1 MKRKTNKSPTCLLT
15 ADWHIRGDR
24 PVCRTDDYMEAQ
36 KKKIEFILTLG
47 KKHDCPIFI
56 AGDLGNRPLWGDK
69 LLNYFIEILN
79 KYSDVGIY
87 TICGQHD
94 LLNHRLD
101 KWNEGGLGVLSKK
114 GYIKVLTEKYE
125 NIQPFSYGEKIE
137 DTEAE
142 IVLLH
147 TMVVKNQKSKLWE
160 AQEAPS
166 AKRIIK
172 KLPKTKLVLTGD
184 NHQSFV
190 VEYEGR
196 ILCNPGSLM
205 RMSANQI
212 DHQPSIYLWYA
223 EDNSI
228 ERVYLPIEKDV
239 ISREHIEV
247 AEERNSRIESFVN
260 RLKETEELGLS
271 FEKNV
276 EQFFKTNRTR
286 KRIMEK
292 IWESME

>member
-1 MKRKTNKSPTCLLT
+1 MPRKKSPDYILSS
-15 ADWHIRGDR
+15 DWHVRLDKSIARIDN
-24 PVCRTDDYMEAQ
+24 YIEAQ
-36 KKKIEFILTLG
+36 TKKIEFILSLCR
-47 KKHDCPIFI
+47 KHKAKLLI
-56 AGDLGNRPLWGDK
+56 AGDLGHRPLWGDK

-79 KYSDVGIY
+79 KYSDVEIY

-114 GYIKVLTEKYE
+114 GYIKVLTNEYD
-125 NIQPFSYGEKIE
+125 NIKPFSYGQEIE
-137 DTEAE
+137 DTKAE

-147 TMVVKNQKSKLWE
+147 TMIIKDQKSKLWE
-160 AQEAPS
+160 TQEAPS
-166 AKRIIK
+166 AKRILK
-172 KLPKTKLVLTGD
+172 KLPKAKLALTGD
-184 NHQSFV
+184 NHQSFT

-212 DHQPSIYLWYA
+212 DHQPSVYLWYA
-223 EDNSI
+223 KDNSI

-247 AEERNSRIESFVN
+247 TEQRNSRIESFVN

-271 FEKNV
+271 YEKNM
-276 EQFFKTNRTR
+276 EKFLKTNRTR
-286 KRIMEK
+286 KRIIEK
-292 IWESME
+292 IWESMQ